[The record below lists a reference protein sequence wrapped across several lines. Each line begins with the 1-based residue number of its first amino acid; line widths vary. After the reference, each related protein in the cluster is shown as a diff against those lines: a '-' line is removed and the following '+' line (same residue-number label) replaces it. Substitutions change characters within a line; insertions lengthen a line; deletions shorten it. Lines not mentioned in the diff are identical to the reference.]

1 MCSSDLHFVMAKR
14 ANILC
19 HEFSLGMG
27 PVLWSK
33 KKGETLYA
41 IRAIPFGGYV
51 MMAGEEV
58 NDELINP
65 GDKIRI
71 VTDDFGSV
79 LKIVLDIEDERYE
92 ECEVITIE
100 SVDLKGEKNEP
111 LYINEHIVKR
121 NAFYVFKNRELQ
133 IAPSDRSFESKTMTE
148 RFLAIFAGPF
158 MNFVLAFF
166 LFIIIALLLG
176 FPNNDNSF
184 IGSVSEDMPANE
196 HLLEGDELISINGV
210 PTSDWDDIKDVLDAN
225 VTDRLITFEFIRDG
239 ATEIELIT
247 PVINFYS
254 IGFHSALDTVT
265 DLRVGEMT
273 NGTNAEKA
281 GMLEGDII
289 TEIDGEPISTWRS
302 EERRVGKECRL

>member
-1 MCSSDLHFVMAKR
+1 MEIIINLLVFLFVLGLVIMIHEFGHFVMAKR

-58 NDELINP
+58 NDELIKP
-65 GDKIRI
+65 GEKIRI

-92 ECEVITIE
+92 EYEVITVE
-100 SVDLKGEKNEP
+100 SIDLKGENDEP

-133 IAPSDRSFESKTMTE
+133 IAPSDRSFESKTKTE

-176 FPNNDNSF
+176 FPNDDNSF
-184 IGSVSEDMPANE
+184 IGSTTDDLPASEY
-196 HLLEGDELISINGV
+196 LLEGDEIISINGV
-210 PTSDWDDIKDVLDAN
+210 LTNDWDDIKDVLDAN
-225 VTDRLITFEFIRDG
+225 VTDRLIEFEYRRDG
-239 ATEIELIT
+239 SIDTVLIT

-254 IGFHSALDTVT
+254 IGFHSALDVVNV
-265 DLRVGEMT
+265 LKVGEMT

-281 GMLEGDII
+281 GMLEG
-289 TEIDGEPISTWRS
+289 
-302 EERRVGKECRL
+302 